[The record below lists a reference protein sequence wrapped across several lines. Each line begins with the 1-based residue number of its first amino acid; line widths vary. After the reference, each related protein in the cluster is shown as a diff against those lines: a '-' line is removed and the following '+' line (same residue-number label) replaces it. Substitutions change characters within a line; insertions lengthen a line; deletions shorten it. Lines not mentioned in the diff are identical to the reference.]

1 MPVCPKCSRKSS
13 QIGEMCACGSGYAV
27 RDGGGDDPIGI
38 LGTLVMG
45 KYIPVAVLRVER
57 ELIEY
62 EVLQRSVDWFLTL
75 GIAAPEFMKN
85 PENAETFRRVVER
98 CALIKQQ
105 NIPTILDVF
114 SIPELQTMGATSDA
128 RKGEPLSS
136 VLASGTC
143 DFVALMHIAHQI
155 LQAFS
160 ALHRNGLPFPGCGMQ
175 NVFILSSGGNSAFVK
190 LRGFVQANLNPS
202 ARNATILDDVFQ
214 VGQLVLSIMTGQP
227 LPITSVELPKEKA
240 FLLPIVQLF
249 MRACAPEDQRYPSC
263 TELLYAFEA
272 AFDLNSRPSEPYP
285 VAEPKLP
292 KTPSRQRA
300 PLTPDQI
307 AWMHRPPQ
315 REN

>member
-62 EVLQRSVDWFLTL
+62 EVLQRSVDRFLTL
-75 GIAAPEFMKN
+75 GIAAPEYMKN

-98 CALIKQQ
+98 CALLKQH
-105 NIPTILDVF
+105 
-114 SIPELQTMGATSDA
+114 A